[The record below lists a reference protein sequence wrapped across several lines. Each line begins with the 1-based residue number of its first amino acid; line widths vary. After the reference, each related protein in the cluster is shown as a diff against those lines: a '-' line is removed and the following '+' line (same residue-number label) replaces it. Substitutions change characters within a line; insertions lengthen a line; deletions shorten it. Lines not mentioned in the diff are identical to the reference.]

1 MSLDLQLRLL
11 DEPHHLQ
18 SVLREVFFDL
28 FERQLEGA
36 IMVNRD
42 ARVVWLNDRY
52 ATLLGLASPLDA
64 LGAPIET
71 LIPHSRLR
79 EVLATGEPILLDV
92 MDYRHQMFVVTRFP
106 VKNAHNEVIGA
117 IGILLYER
125 WEPLKPLLAKFKLL
139 QSELDQAR
147 RELGKQRRA
156 VYGLDDI
163 IGQSPACQQMK
174 CLAQRAAQLDAT
186 VLLEGETGTGKE
198 LLAQA
203 IHNTSSR
210 ADMPFVALNVA
221 AIPDTLLEAE
231 LFGVSAGA
239 YTGAD
244 RKGRDGKF
252 KLADGGTL
260 FLDEIG
266 DLSPALQVKLLRV
279 LQEQE
284 IEPLGSNRL
293 LRIDVR
299 IIAATSHRLA
309 DRVTAGL
316 FRADLFYRLNVLLI
330 VLPRLCDRQ
339 TDLPA
344 LCQHLLQQITDRAGL
359 ATRSLTAGAL
369 ACLARQRW
377 PGNIRQLRNV
387 LEQACLH
394 SDRHRLDA
402 CDFDQLLPDPVA
414 ADTIA
419 PLQETLAQAE
429 RQALQA
435 ALIACGGNRTEAAKR
450 LGISRATFYEKWQRH
465 GMLEAQQPGST
476 TWR

>member
-11 DEPHHLQ
+11 EEPTHLQ
-18 SVLREVFFDL
+18 SVLRDVFFAL
-28 FERQLEGA
+28 FERQFEGA

-52 ATLLGLASPLDA
+52 ATLLGLASPLDG
-64 LGAPIET
+64 LGLPIEA

-79 EVLATGEPILLDV
+79 EVLTTGEPILLDF
-92 MDYRHQMFVVTRFP
+92 MSYRHQMFVVTRFP
-106 VKNAHNEVIGA
+106 IKNEHDEVIGA

-125 WEPLKPLLAKFKLL
+125 WEPLKPLMAKFRLL

-147 RELGKQRRA
+147 RELGRQRRTR
-156 VYGLDDI
+156 YTLDDI
-163 IGQSPACQQMK
+163 VGSGPACQQMK
-174 CLAQRAAQLDAT
+174 WLAQRAADLDTT

-203 IHNTSSR
+203 IHSTSNR
-210 ADMPFVALNVA
+210 ADMPFVGLNIA

-231 LFGVSAGA
+231 LFGSTAGA

-266 DLSPALQVKLLRV
+266 DLSPALQAKLLRV

-293 LRIDVR
+293 VRIDVR
-299 IIAATSHRLA
+299 IIAATSHRLP
-309 DRVTAGL
+309 DLIEQGR
-316 FRADLFYRLNVLLI
+316 FRADLYYRLNVLPI
-330 VLPRLCDRQ
+330 RLPPLRERSD
-339 TDLPA
+339 DLPA
-344 LCQHLLQQITDRAGL
+344 LCQAILTQIASRTGLPQRSVTPDGLSRLAG
-359 ATRSLTAGAL
+359 
-369 ACLARQRW
+369 QPW

-387 LEQACLH
+387 LEQASLL
-394 SDRHRLDA
+394 SDSPKLSA
-402 CDFDQLLPDPVA
+402 SDFDPLLPNVPNSLA
-414 ADTIA
+414 PIK
-419 PLQETLAQAE
+419 PLQQTLAEAE
-429 RQALQA
+429 QLALQQALVASQ
-435 ALIACGGNRTEAAKR
+435 GNRTEAAR
-450 LGISRATFYEKWQRH
+450 LLGISRATFYEKLRSYK
-465 GMLEAQQPGST
+465 LNP
-476 TWR
+476 